1 MAQRRLPSIELKHP
15 HRQTRWRRGIAPLAA
30 VFSTAY
36 TEVPAGRWTVLRVV
50 NGWPSLDSFN
60 IHDIARRDREE
71 KPSFRARTVGV
82 VSTVSTPNTAVFHPV
97 LTFQLFSHA

>member
-1 MAQRRLPSIELKHP
+1 LAQRRLPSIELKHP
-15 HRQTRWRRGIAPLAA
+15 HCQTRWRRGIAPLAA

-71 KPSFRARTVGV
+71 KPSSALELSESFRQSRLRTLL
-82 VSTVSTPNTAVFHPV
+82 SSIRY
-97 LTFQLFSHA
+97 

>member
-15 HRQTRWRRGIAPLAA
+15 HCQTRWRRGIAPLAA

-36 TEVPAGRWTVLRVV
+36 TEVPAGRWMVLRVV

-60 IHDIARRDREE
+60 IHNIARVV
-71 KPSFRARTVGV
+71 KKNPHSALRTVGV
-82 VSTVSTPNTAVFHPV
+82 VSTVSTRNPAVFHPV